1 MDVARVKYT
10 MLRNEATDVLSVN
23 HKSYDN
29 KYTLNAEKSLRK
41 KLESTNRTVI
51 EYSLTGGGI
60 TVKFD
65 TVTFELFIYACE
77 IYFSDNANKEL
88 SFKKSSAKDKS
99 GNLVKYTYHITN
111 NYTQITINA
120 YLAKCSLL
128 INGKNTQG
136 FIDGDIP
143 LIHCIMSNTKI
154 NGVSLNIEQ
163 LNQSLKLKL
172 EKALSVLSKPETS
185 MNCSDSNK
193 IDKKIQRRKMLQMQ
207 KKL

>member
-1 MDVARVKYT
+1 
-10 MLRNEATDVLSVN
+10 LC
-23 HKSYDN
+23 
-29 KYTLNAEKSLRK
+29 
-41 KLESTNRTVI
+41 
-51 EYSLTGGGI
+51 TGGI
-60 TVKFD
+60 PVKFD
-65 TVTFELFIYACE
+65 IVTFELFIYACE

-111 NYTQITINA
+111 NYTQIAINA

-136 FIDGDIP
+136 FIDRDIP

-163 LNQSLKLKL
+163 LCSMLFISSSDN
-172 EKALSVLSKPETS
+172 LSH
-185 MNCSDSNK
+185 
-193 IDKKIQRRKMLQMQ
+193 I
-207 KKL
+207 